1 MAEFT
6 ARVSIGGVRDAPTDG
21 VFSVTGEAL
30 SLSIS
35 GHVVGTWP
43 IADSSPRREGDR
55 FHLSVEG
62 ESLVVD
68 VTDPGGFA
76 RALWL
81 DAVDP
86 VHSTRSE
93 ERREESAPTDAP
105 RRRGRHVAQ
114 RDDRARWRRT
124 WAREPS

>member
-1 MAEFT
+1 MAKFT
-6 ARVSIGGVRDAPTDG
+6 ARVSIGGVRDVPTDG
-21 VFSVTGEAL
+21 VFSIAGEVL
-30 SLSIS
+30 SLSVA

-43 IADSSPRREGDR
+43 IADSSPHREGDR
-55 FHLSVEG
+55 FNLSLEG
-62 ESLVVD
+62 ESLVVE
-68 VTDPGGFA
+68 VNDPDGFG
-76 RALWL
+76 RALSL
-81 DAVDP
+81 NALDP

-93 ERREESAPTDAP
+93 ERGEEPAPADAP